1 MLIKLTLEA
10 IQENWEPMKNVI
22 ADSLAPTVFGS
33 EEQIE
38 YTYNAL
44 MQDKMQ
50 AWAMVENKE
59 MVAVMITHFTG
70 EMAIEVRNLLILA
83 LVSLKQLPIKDKTW
97 VDTYT
102 VLRDFAK
109 KHKCHRI
116 VAYTNEGAIIH
127 RVTQLGGTAEHVLL
141 TLEV

>member
-22 ADSLAPTVFGS
+22 ADALAPTVFGS
-33 EEQIE
+33 EEQVE

-50 AWAMVENKE
+50 AWAMVEDSE

-70 EMAIEVRNLLILA
+70 EVAIEVRNLLILA
-83 LVSLKQLPIKDKTW
+83 LVSLKRTAIKEKVW
-97 VDTYT
+97 VDSYT
-102 VLRDFAK
+102 VLRSFAK
-109 KHKCHRI
+109 KHKCHKI
-116 VAYTNEGAIIH
+116 VAYTNEGTVIN
-127 RVTQLGGTAEHVLL
+127 RVIQLGGTAEHVLL